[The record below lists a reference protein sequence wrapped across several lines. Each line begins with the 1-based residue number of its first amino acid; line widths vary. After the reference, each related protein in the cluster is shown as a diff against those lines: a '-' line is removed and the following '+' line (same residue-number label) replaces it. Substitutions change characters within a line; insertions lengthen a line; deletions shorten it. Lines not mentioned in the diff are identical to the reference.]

1 MPLAAGYLIQYLNWR
16 WIFWTVS
23 IADALVQILA
33 FLFLPETYAP
43 KILSNKA
50 KKLRKETENAKLHT
64 EYEDPGRTFGKTL
77 RTALVRP
84 FVMLF
89 TQPALQVTAL
99 YRAYLYGLMYLV
111 LSTFPELWTNVYH
124 ESIGI
129 SGLNYI
135 SLGLGFF
142 LGTQIGAPFNDWFYR
157 RLKARNNGVGRPE
170 FRVPLMFPGSILIPI
185 GLFWYGW
192 SAEAKVFW
200 IMPNIGAAIFAAG
213 TILVVCLHPST
224 LIPSNPRG

>member
-1 MPLAAGYLIQYLNWR
+1 MIQYLNWR

-50 KKLRKETENAKLHT
+50 KKLRKETANTKLHT
-64 EYEDPGRTFGKTL
+64 EYEDPNRTFGKTL

-111 LSTFPELWTNVYH
+111 
-124 ESIGI
+124 
-129 SGLNYI
+129 
-135 SLGLGFF
+135 
-142 LGTQIGAPFNDWFYR
+142 
-157 RLKARNNGVGRPE
+157 
-170 FRVPLMFPGSILIPI
+170 
-185 GLFWYGW
+185 
-192 SAEAKVFW
+192 
-200 IMPNIGAAIFAAG
+200 
-213 TILVVCLHPST
+213 
-224 LIPSNPRG
+224 